1 MKNLFLLALAA
12 AAMAACN
19 ERKASPTEP
28 RPNYEGVRS
37 ASERSHGSLDKEAG
51 GE

>member
-1 MKNLFLLALAA
+1 MKNLLLLALAA
-12 AAMAACN
+12 AAMAACH
-19 ERKASPTEP
+19 ERKTAPQP
-28 RPNYEGVRS
+28 KPDYDGVRA